1 MKRDTGVAAFFL
13 CLPLA
18 VLVVLSASFGIFS
31 PDIYIRE
38 TDNWKIQSTAQ
49 DLFNLTVIAPLL
61 LISSALSFFKKKT
74 GIFIIAGTL
83 LFLIY
88 SFIIYCFSVHFNQ
101 LFLVY
106 CSILGL
112 SVYIFAFLMSSLS
125 PKLVSDWFDEK
136 IPAKITGRFLIFV
149 ALLFSF
155 LWLREIIP
163 ATLQNKIPQSIEI
176 AGLLTNPVQVLDL
189 SIFLPAFIF
198 VAYYLLRKNNIAVML
213 TPIILIF
220 FAFMSLNMIFILI
233 KLNEGQKTLGV
244 ILLVGFLFLM
254 SIVLLFIFLTRLKKK
269 KSTRLSFTHF
279 YGDESYS

>member
-1 MKRDTGVAAFFL
+1 MKRDTGVAVFFL

-18 VLVVLSASFGIFS
+18 VLVVLSASFGIFTS
-31 PDIYIRE
+31 DLYVRE
-38 TDNWKIQSTAQ
+38 TENWKSQSIGQ
-49 DLFNLTVIAPLL
+49 DLFNLIVVAPLL
-61 LISSALSFFKKKT
+61 IVSSALSFFKKKT

-88 SFIIYCFSVHFNQ
+88 SFIIYCFSAHFNQ

-112 SVYIFAFLMSSLS
+112 SIYIFAFLMSSLS
-125 PKLVSDWFDEK
+125 PTLISEWFDDK
-136 IPAKITGRFLIFV
+136 IPARIISRFLIFV

-163 ATLQNKIPQSIEI
+163 ATIQNKTPHSIET

-189 SIFLPAFIF
+189 SIFLPAFIL
-198 VAYYLLRKNNIAVML
+198 VASYLLKKNKIAIML
-213 TPIILIF
+213 TPIILVF
-220 FAFMSLNMIFILI
+220 LVLMSLNIIFILI
-233 KLNEGQKTLGV
+233 KSDSVQKALPM
-244 ILLVGFLFLM
+244 IFIVGFLFLVSM
-254 SIVLLFIFLTRLKKK
+254 VLLFVFMNRLKK
-269 KSTRLSFTHF
+269 KSTRLSFIHF